1 MKTIDVNLGEN
12 SYPVIIGK
20 NIFGN
25 LTKTANENKLFKKV
39 FFIADKKMYTA
50 HKYLIDKEYT
60 KFENKKNFMLFEASE
75 KNKSFKSVQ
84 SFLGEMLIAGYGRDS
99 LLIAAGGGIA
109 GDIAGFT
116 ASIFARGIQFVQIP
130 TTLLAMV
137 DSSVG
142 GKTGINFGHTKNIVG
157 SFYQPKLVLIDTE
170 FLKTLPEDE
179 IICGLGE
186 VVKYGLLIDDDF
198 YFSIKKN
205 LNKILNLDT
214 NLITNIISECVKFKA
229 GIVEKDEKEK
239 KGLRKILNL
248 GHTFAHAIEVDQ
260 KHKIKHG
267 QAVIVGLA
275 CALHLS
281 NKIGLLDD
289 KSLAE
294 YLSLIV
300 LFTGKIKINNLNIP
314 RCYEIMRRDKKNKDD
329 KIKFVLLSGA
339 GKLIIDVEANKEDVF
354 YALNNGIQY
363 FID

>member
-1 MKTIDVNLGEN
+1 MKTIDVNLREN

-25 LTKTANENKLFKKV
+25 FEKIAADKKLFRKV
-39 FFIADKKMYTA
+39 FFIADKKMYAA
-50 HKYLIDKEYT
+50 HKNLIDKQYS
-60 KFENKKNFMLFEASE
+60 KFENKKYFALFEAAE

-84 SFLGEMLIAGYGRDS
+84 SFLDHLLGEGYGRDS
-99 LLIAAGGGIA
+99 LLVVAGGGIA

-142 GKTGINFGHTKNIVG
+142 GKTGINFNHTKNIIG
-157 SFYQPKLVLIDTE
+157 SFYQPKLVLIDTD

-179 IICGLGE
+179 IVCGLGE
-186 VVKYGLLIDDDF
+186 VVKYGLLIGEDF
-198 YFSIKKN
+198 YFMIKKN
-205 LNKILNLDT
+205 LKKILNLDA
-214 NLITNIISECVKFKA
+214 NLITNIIGECVKFKA
-229 GIVEKDEKEK
+229 GIVEKDEKEE

-267 QAVIVGLA
+267 QAVIIGLA

-281 NKIGLLDD
+281 NKIGLLSD

-300 LFTGKIKINNLNIP
+300 LFSDKIKIENLNIA
-314 RCYEIMRRDKKNKDD
+314 RCYGIMKRDKKNKND

-339 GKLIIDVEANKEDVF
+339 GKLMVDVEASKEDVF
-354 YALNNGIQY
+354 YAYNNGIQY